1 MSQVQVKIQR
11 INDAY
16 HFRASNESGN
26 TLDLDASAD
35 IGGENKGFR
44 PMQLLL
50 AAVGS
55 CSAIDVVSILK
66 KQKQHITHF
75 DVEVDA
81 DRQSVEEHSEYK
93 TIHIHFK
100 LSGNIDQEKAEKADR
115 LSIGKYCSV
124 SKALEPL
131 SKITYTVS
139 ILPS

>member
-26 TLDLDASAD
+26 TLDLDASPD

-66 KQKQHITHF
+66 KQKQQITHF
-75 DVEVDA
+75 DVEVSA
-81 DRQSVEEHSEYK
+81 DRQTVEEHSEYK

-100 LSGNIDQEKAEKADR
+100 LSGDIDLEKAERAAK
-115 LSIGKYCSV
+115 LSIDKYCSV

-131 SKITYTVS
+131 SEITYSVS